1 MKILAGNE
9 PCTTC
14 VTRCARFAG
23 IPIAAVVIA
32 TFALGIGMNTAV
44 FSVANAVLFRTLP
57 YPGADRLAWMT
68 NSP

>member
-1 MKILAGNE
+1 MHDLRYALRALRRNPG
-9 PCTTC
+9 
-14 VTRCARFAG
+14 F
-23 IPIAAVVIA
+23 AAVVIA